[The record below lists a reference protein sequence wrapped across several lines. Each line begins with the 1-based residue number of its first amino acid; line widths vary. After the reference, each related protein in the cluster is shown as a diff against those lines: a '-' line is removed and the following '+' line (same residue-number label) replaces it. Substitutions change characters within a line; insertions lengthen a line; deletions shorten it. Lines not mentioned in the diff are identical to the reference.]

1 MEHCKLILPFTPAIP
16 YPQRQSKPITH
27 PPLTHTPNPEHPRPV
42 PHNPCTT
49 PPPPSLPLKNRHN
62 PQPLLD
68 RRPRHTPGHERLPDL
83 KASCAALLRV
93 HEPRVSGQGRLDAGG
108 APGGIMTELARNLPA
123 ETHGR
128 EFFPFHS
135 LLSRPVRPSS
145 AQPHPPS
152 QNISPCLEPCQGKP
166 ETH

>member
-1 MEHCKLILPFTPAIP
+1 MSAYQTSKLAVLRFSEFMNLE
-16 YPQRQSKPITH
+16 YLDKGV
-27 PPLTHTPNPEHPRPV
+27 LTLV
-42 PHNPCTT
+42 
-49 PPPPSLPLKNRHN
+49 
-62 PQPLLD
+62 
-68 RRPRHTPGHERLPDL
+68 
-83 KASCAALLRV
+83 V
-93 HEPRVSGQGRLDAGG
+93 H
-108 APGGIMTELARNLPA
+108 PGGIMTELARNLPA